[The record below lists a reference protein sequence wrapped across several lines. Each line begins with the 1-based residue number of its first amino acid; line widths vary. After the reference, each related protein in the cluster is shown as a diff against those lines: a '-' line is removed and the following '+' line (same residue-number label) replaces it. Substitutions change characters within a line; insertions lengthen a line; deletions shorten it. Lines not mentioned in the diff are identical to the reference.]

1 VLQNTIPGFGIAP
14 DDVFLNI
21 RPLWP
26 IAQLVMMAHLVAGCP
41 VVLGGRFTAET
52 FADQFERSGTTRSSL
67 VPTQL
72 IRLLPH
78 LRPGDPRLS
87 RLRAITIGGSR
98 VRPADFSMA
107 WERLGPRIGVLYGLT
122 EAPISAHLH
131 PSALDAVPE
140 EREAAAETVGRE
152 LFGAEIRLATATG
165 PSAAAGAEGE
175 VLIRGA
181 HVMAGYWRDE
191 ATTAAAL
198 TEGWLRTGDIGRF
211 DEAGRLVITGRLKE
225 VIRSG
230 ASSIVP
236 AEVEDAIASHP
247 AVAEVA
253 VVGLPDREWGEV
265 VAAFIV
271 VCPGASLDGEAVI
284 AHCRDRLA
292 PHKKPRQVRFVTS
305 IPRSH
310 YGKVLRQE
318 LVSGAV
324 A

>member
-1 VLQNTIPGFGIAP
+1 
-14 DDVFLNI
+14 
-21 RPLWP
+21 
-26 IAQLVMMAHLVAGCP
+26 
-41 VVLGGRFTAET
+41 
-52 FADQFERSGTTRSSL
+52 
-67 VPTQL
+67 
-72 IRLLPH
+72 
-78 LRPGDPRLS
+78 
-87 RLRAITIGGSR
+87 
-98 VRPADFSMA
+98 
-107 WERLGPRIGVLYGLT
+107 
-122 EAPISAHLH
+122 
-131 PSALDAVPE
+131 
-140 EREAAAETVGRE
+140 
-152 LFGAEIRLATATG
+152 
-165 PSAAAGAEGE
+165 
-175 VLIRGA
+175 
-181 HVMAGYWRDE
+181 MAGYWRDE
-191 ATTAAAL
+191 ATTAAAF